1 MPLPLKHLLASCMFA
16 LGLGMAAPAVAQ
28 GQTPG
33 QPQMPSQNRSG
44 QPVDLD
50 IVLLADSTG
59 STDDREIF
67 FQRLGYA
74 DALTDPSI
82 LSAIALGPDKK
93 IAVSYVECGNATSHE
108 DVVPCPLND
117 RDGAADGCADRM
129 M

>member
-50 IVLLADSTG
+50 LVLLADSTG
-59 STDDREIF
+59 SIDDREIF
-67 FQRLGYA
+67 FQRQGYA
-74 DALTDPSI
+74 AAITDPDI
-82 LSAIALGPDKK
+82 LSAIALGTDQQIDVP
-93 IAVSYVECGNATSHE
+93 YVAWGKENAQE
-108 DVVPCPLND
+108 VVVPWTRLENWKKGVVG
-117 RDGAADGCADRM
+117 RRG
-129 M
+129 